1 MTGIKINEKWLSRTF
16 KKSSYCVQHGVNGAF
31 LCQNQPFF
39 IFFLNLLVFFF
50 FLKLHLLTVI
60 KNSTKMTIFGS
71 SNAEI
76 QKNHKIIQNEVNW
89 LFFIF
94 QGNFDYAQKSFLWTF
109 FWYIIDMFYIYCF
122 IALFFLIIVLLEP
135 GSIVTPLTQDVN

>member
-1 MTGIKINEKWLSRTF
+1 M
-16 KKSSYCVQHGVNGAF
+16 
-31 LCQNQPFF
+31 QNQPFF

-89 LFFIF
+89 QFFIF
-94 QGNFDYAQKSFLWTF
+94 QGNFDYAQKSFLWTL

-122 IALFFLIIVLLEP
+122 IALFFPIIVLLEP
-135 GSIVTPLTQDVN
+135 GSIVTPLTQDVK